1 MPLKQ
6 GFDKQ
11 KQNCENDSDMLE
23 RNLTLKSKR
32 LTLRPFAEEDYSA
45 AREMFLDPKIFATYM
60 IPDFPDEEAI
70 KKLFTSFKNASLKPE
85 HFVYAI
91 SDENGFVGFLNY
103 TTKNGDEIEIGYAIS
118 SRHWGKGYAT
128 EAFKLAIDEL
138 FRIGYRKIRAGHFQE
153 NPASRRVMEK
163 AGLSPI
169 ELVETISYRGSDHVV
184 NYLEIVRK

>member
-1 MPLKQ
+1 
-6 GFDKQ
+6 
-11 KQNCENDSDMLE
+11 MLE

-45 AREMFLDPKIFATYM
+45 AKEMFLDPKVFATYM

-70 KKLFTSFKNASLKPE
+70 RRLFTSFKNASLKPE

-91 SDENGFVGFLNY
+91 SGDFGFVGFLNY
-103 TTKNGDEIEIGYAIS
+103 TTKNNDEIEIGYAIS

-128 EAFKLAIDEL
+128 EAFKRAIDEL
-138 FRIGYRKIRAGHFQE
+138 FRIGYRKIKAGHFQE

-163 AGLSPI
+163 AGLTPI